1 MSYFGMLSKD
11 YILDLFLLKSLEFEI
26 YFSLLGL
33 YLRDYFLPSSPEEG
47 LRIAD

>member
-11 YILDLFLLKSLEFEI
+11 YILDLFLLNNFEFDI

-33 YLRDYFLPSSPEEG
+33 YLRDYFLPSIPEEG